1 MALDLILFKHYL
13 PVKTENYTRFSFED
27 GGFSRYGEKTVENAV
42 RMCIGEPEHFN
53 EFLAK
58 YWPNEYEMDQGEG

>member
-27 GGFSRYGEKTVENAV
+27 GGFSRYGEKTVERVALPP
-42 RMCIGEPEHFN
+42 I
-53 EFLAK
+53 L
-58 YWPNEYEMDQGEG
+58 